1 VTTTLLDPETQFVVD
16 GIRRAKTP
24 PLSACTI
31 ADARRIYAKGLRVLD
46 IAPDPA
52 VAVEDRSLA
61 AAHGDIPVRVYRR
74 AGDAPFAGPVL
85 LWFHGGGYCVGS
97 IETADIVCRMFAAA
111 CACTVVSVEYRLA
124 PEHPFPAAVDDAFGA
139 YRALLDELG
148 DAPAARP
155 IAIAGDSA
163 GGTLALVTSLLARDA
178 SVALPAAQLL
188 VYPIALG
195 RRQTASRTLFGE
207 GLFLTLQDLR
217 WFCAQY
223 AGERDLDADFRFAPI
238 AATSLAG
245 LPRTFIAA
253 AQCDPLHDD
262 AVALAA
268 ALADARNDVRCE
280 VYAGMTHGF
289 FQMGGFVARAR
300 TAHRDACAFL
310 ADAWG
315 SAQDEAAATT
325 GLSHA

>member
-1 VTTTLLDPETQFVVD
+1 MSMPLDPEAQFVVD

-24 PLSACTI
+24 PLSACSI
-31 ADARRIYAKGLRVLD
+31 ADARRIYAKGLKVLD
-46 IAPDPA
+46 IAPDPT
-52 VAVEDRSLA
+52 VAVEDRTLA
-61 AAHGDIPVRVYRR
+61 AMHGEVPVRVYRR
-74 AGDAPFAGPVL
+74 AGDAPFACPVL

-97 IETADIVCRMFAAA
+97 IETTDILCRMFAAA

-139 YRALLDELG
+139 YRALLAELG
-148 DAPAARP
+148 GASAARS

-178 SVALPAAQLL
+178 SVPLPAAQLL

-195 RRQTASRTLFGE
+195 RRETASKSLYGE
-207 GLFLTLQDLR
+207 GLFLTMQDLR
-217 WFCAQY
+217 WFHAQY
-223 AGERDLDADFRFAPI
+223 TGERDLDADFRFAPI
-238 AATSLAG
+238 AAASLAG
-245 LPRTFIAA
+245 LPRTFIMA

-300 TAHRDACAFL
+300 EAHRDACAVL
-310 ADAWG
+310 AGAWG
-315 SAQDEAAATT
+315 TAQDEAAAASD
-325 GLSHA
+325 LAHA

>member
-1 VTTTLLDPETQFVVD
+1 MIAALDPEAQFVVD

-24 PLSACTI
+24 PLATCAI
-31 ADARRIYAKGLRVLD
+31 ADARRIYAKGLKVLD

-52 VAVEDRSLA
+52 VATQDRTLA
-61 AAHGDIPVRVYRR
+61 ADHREVPVRIYRR

-97 IETADIVCRMFAAA
+97 VETTDIVCRMFAAG
-111 CACTVVSVEYRLA
+111 CACTVVSVGYRLA

-139 YRALLDELG
+139 YRALLAELQG
-148 DAPAARP
+148 ASAGRS

-163 GGTLALVTSLLARDA
+163 GGTLALVASLLARDA
-178 SVALPAAQLL
+178 AMPLPAAQLL
-188 VYPIALG
+188 VYPTALG
-195 RRQTASRTLFGE
+195 RRETASKARYGD

-217 WFCAQY
+217 WFYAQY

-262 AVALAA
+262 AVALDA
-268 ALADARNDVRCE
+268 ALAAAGNDVRCE
-280 VYAGMTHGF
+280 VYPGMTHGF

-300 TAHRDACAFL
+300 AAHRDACTFL
-310 ADAWG
+310 VDAWRAPEREG
-315 SAQDEAAATT
+315 ATT
-325 GLSHA
+325 VDAHG